1 MKKQSAIVIGKI
13 VATHG
18 IKGWVVIQ
26 SYSYPSQ
33 NIKNYKTFIHIKNGK
48 ECIQII
54 DMKTMPKKIIV
65 KIENYDDINTSE
77 HLVGKNIFIEASD
90 IPALK
95 KGEYHWKDIEGL
107 EVYTTKDSY
116 IGSVD
121 FIFNNGANDVLAIKQ
136 NKELVY
142 IPYVNDHIEVIP
154 VSYTHLTL
162 PTICSV

>member
-1 MKKQSAIVIGKI
+1 MIKHSAIVIGKI

-18 IKGWVVIQ
+18 IKGWVVIR

-33 NIKNYKTFIHIKNGK
+33 NIKNYNTFLHIKNSK
-48 ECIQII
+48 EYIKII
-54 DMKTMPKKIIV
+54 NLKTMPKKTII

-77 HLVGKNIFIEASD
+77 SLVGQNIFIESAD

-95 KGEYHWKDIEGL
+95 KGEYYWKDIEGL

-121 FIFNNGANDVLAIKQ
+121 FIFNNGANDILAIKKQ
-136 NKELVY
+136 NKELIY
-142 IPYVNDHIEVIP
+142 IPYINDHIEVMPNEKIIIDHE
-154 VSYTHLTL
+154 S
-162 PTICSV
+162 I

>member
-1 MKKQSAIVIGKI
+1 MIKDSTIVIGKI

-33 NIKNYKTFIHIKNGK
+33 NIKNYSTFIHIKNNK
-48 ECIQII
+48 EYIKII
-54 DMKTMPKKIIV
+54 NLKLMPKKIII

-77 HLVGKNIFIEASD
+77 PIVGQNIFIAASD

-95 KGEYHWKDIEGL
+95 KGEYYWKDIEGL

-121 FIFNNGANDVLAIKQ
+121 FIFNNGANDILAIKQ

-142 IPYVNDHIEVIP
+142 IPYINDHIEVIP
-154 VSYTHLTL
+154 NEKIIIDHE
-162 PTICSV
+162 TI

>member
-1 MKKQSAIVIGKI
+1 MKKHSAIIIGKI

-33 NIKNYKTFIHIKNGK
+33 NIKNYTTFVHIKNSK
-48 ECIQII
+48 ECIKII
-54 DMKTMPKKIIV
+54 DLKTMPKKIIV

-77 HLVGKNIFIEASD
+77 SLVGQNIFIEASE

-95 KGEYHWKDIEGL
+95 KGEYYWKDIEGL
-107 EVYTTKDSY
+107 DVYTTKDSY

-121 FIFNNGANDVLAIKQ
+121 FVFNNGANDILAIKQ
-136 NKELVY
+136 NKEFVF
-142 IPYVNDHIEVIP
+142 IPYINDYIEVIRDEKIIIN
-154 VSYTHLTL
+154 HE
-162 PTICSV
+162 TI

>member
-33 NIKNYKTFIHIKNGK
+33 NIKNYTTFINIKNSK
-48 ECIQII
+48 ECIKII
-54 DMKTMPKKIIV
+54 NLRTMPKKIII

-77 HLVGKNIFIEASD
+77 SLVGQNIFIEASD
-90 IPALK
+90 IPTLK
-95 KGEYHWKDIEGL
+95 KGEYYWKDIEGL
-107 EVYTTKDSY
+107 EVYTTKNSY

-121 FIFNNGANDVLAIKQ
+121 FIFNNGANDILAIKQ
-136 NKELVY
+136 NRDFVY
-142 IPYVNDHIEVIP
+142 IPYINDHIEVMPNEKIIID
-154 VSYTHLTL
+154 HE
-162 PTICSV
+162 TI

>member
-1 MKKQSAIVIGKI
+1 MKKNSAIVIGKI

-33 NIKNYKTFIHIKNGK
+33 NIKNYTTFVGIKNSK
-48 ECIQII
+48 EFIKII
-54 DMKTMPKKIIV
+54 DLKTMPKKIIV

-77 HLVGKNIFIEASD
+77 SLVGQNIFIEASE

-95 KGEYHWKDIEGL
+95 KGEYYWKDIEGL
-107 EVYTTKDSY
+107 DVYTTKDSY

-121 FIFNNGANDVLAIKQ
+121 FIFNNGANDILAIKQ
-136 NKELVY
+136 NKEFVF
-142 IPYVNDHIEVIP
+142 IPYINDYIEVIP
-154 VSYTHLTL
+154 DEKIIINHETF
-162 PTICSV
+162 

>member
-1 MKKQSAIVIGKI
+1 MKVNSFVVIGKI

-33 NIKNYKTFIHIKNGK
+33 NIKNYNTFIHIKNSK
-48 ECIQII
+48 KCIKIV
-54 DMKTMPKKIIV
+54 DLKTMPKKIII
-65 KIENYDDINTSE
+65 KIENYDDINTSVS
-77 HLVGKNIFIEASD
+77 LVGQNIFIEASE

-95 KGEYHWKDIEGL
+95 KGEYYWKDIEGL

-121 FIFNNGANDVLAIKQ
+121 FIFNNGANDILAIK
-136 NKELVY
+136 NNRELVY
-142 IPYVNDHIEVIP
+142 IPYINDHIEVIP
-154 VSYTHLTL
+154 NEKIIIDHE
-162 PTICSV
+162 TI

>member
-1 MKKQSAIVIGKI
+1 MKKHSTIVIGKV

-26 SYSYPSQ
+26 SYSCPSQ
-33 NIKNYKTFIHIKNGK
+33 NIKNYTTFIHIEDDK
-48 ECIQII
+48 ECIKII
-54 DMKTMPKKIIV
+54 DLKTMPKKTIV

-77 HLVGKNIFIEASD
+77 SLVGQNIFIEASE

-95 KGEYHWKDIEGL
+95 KGEYYWKDIEGL

-121 FIFNNGANDVLAIKQ
+121 FIFNNGENDILAIKQ
-136 NKELVY
+136 NEELVY

-154 VSYTHLTL
+154 DEKIIIDHE
-162 PTICSV
+162 TI

>member
-1 MKKQSAIVIGKI
+1 MIKHSAIVIGKI

-33 NIKNYKTFIHIKNGK
+33 NIKNYNTFLHIKNNK
-48 ECIQII
+48 ECIKII
-54 DMKTMPKKIIV
+54 NLKVMPKKIII

-77 HLVGKNIFIEASD
+77 PLVGENIFIEASD

-95 KGEYHWKDIEGL
+95 KGEYYWKDIEGL
-107 EVYTTKDSY
+107 EVYTTKNSY

-121 FIFNNGANDVLAIKQ
+121 FIFNNGANDILAIKQ
-136 NKELVY
+136 NRDFVY
-142 IPYVNDHIEVIP
+142 IPYINDHIEVIP
-154 VSYTHLTL
+154 NEKIIIDHE
-162 PTICSV
+162 TI

>member
-1 MKKQSAIVIGKI
+1 MKKHSAIVIGKI

-26 SYSYPSQ
+26 SYSYTSQ
-33 NIKNYKTFIHIKNGK
+33 NIKNYTTFIHIENCK
-48 ECIQII
+48 ERIKII
-54 DMKTMPKKIIV
+54 DLKTMPKKIIV

-77 HLVGKNIFIEASD
+77 SLVGQNIFIEASE

-95 KGEYHWKDIEGL
+95 KGEYYWKDIEGL
-107 EVYTTKDSY
+107 KVYTTKDSY

-121 FIFNNGANDVLAIKQ
+121 FIFNNGANDILAIKKQ

-142 IPYVNDHIEVIP
+142 IPYINDHIEVMPNEKIIIDNE
-154 VSYTHLTL
+154 
-162 PTICSV
+162 TI

>member
-1 MKKQSAIVIGKI
+1 MKVNSVVVIGKI

-33 NIKNYKTFIHIKNGK
+33 NIKNYNTFIHIKNSK
-48 ECIQII
+48 KCIKIV
-54 DMKTMPKKIIV
+54 DLKTMPKKIII
-65 KIENYDDINTSE
+65 KIENYDDINTSVS
-77 HLVGKNIFIEASD
+77 LVGQDIFIEASE

-95 KGEYHWKDIEGL
+95 KGEYYWKDIEGL

-121 FIFNNGANDVLAIKQ
+121 FIFNNGANDILAIKQ
-136 NKELVY
+136 DKELVY
-142 IPYVNDHIEVIP
+142 IPYINDHIEVIP
-154 VSYTHLTL
+154 NEKIIIDHE
-162 PTICSV
+162 TI

>member
-1 MKKQSAIVIGKI
+1 MIKDSAIVIGKI

-33 NIKNYKTFIHIKNGK
+33 NIKNYNTFLHSKNNK
-48 ECIQII
+48 ECIKII
-54 DMKTMPKKIIV
+54 NLKTMPKKIII

-77 HLVGKNIFIEASD
+77 SLVGQKIFIEASD

-95 KGEYHWKDIEGL
+95 KGEYYWKDIEGL

-121 FIFNNGANDVLAIKQ
+121 FIFNNGANDILAIKK

-142 IPYVNDHIEVIP
+142 IPYISDRIELIP
-154 VSYTHLTL
+154 IKKLL
-162 PTICSV
+162 

>member
-1 MKKQSAIVIGKI
+1 MIKHSTIVIGKI

-33 NIKNYKTFIHIKNGK
+33 NIKNYSTFLHIKNSK
-48 ECIQII
+48 ECIKII
-54 DMKTMPKKIIV
+54 NLKDMPKKIII

-77 HLVGKNIFIEASD
+77 SLVGQNIFIEASE

-95 KGEYHWKDIEGL
+95 KGEYYWKDIEGL

-121 FIFNNGANDVLAIKQ
+121 FIFNNGANDILAIKQ

-142 IPYVNDHIEVIP
+142 IPYINDHIKVIP
-154 VSYTHLTL
+154 NEKIIIDHE
-162 PTICSV
+162 TI